1 MRIQVIFG
9 ILWMFIGGATGLLFH
24 DPVVCR
30 FTETNQC
37 YVALGQRLHLQMVEE
52 DVFYLILSSN
62 TSTNHFILKYTK
74 TKLDQPKP
82 NSPRWQFVNDNK
94 TMILSSAE
102 RNDSG
107 TYLLAINDA
116 DGNIK
121 KHYKLQLN
129 IEAEV
134 SSVKV
139 SYSCL
144 SHGIRKVY
152 CSADG
157 DNLRFHGTSDLNLVS
172 QLEDGI
178 STFLLEQSHGNVTC
192 YVENHVSSE
201 QNSTELHPCLMT
213 SFTQSNTGFMVFLSV
228 WLFEVIILLSL
239 LVGAFYIYTRIY
251 RKQRIT
257 DRNDEEAL

>member
-9 ILWMFIGGATGLLFH
+9 ILWMIIGSATGLLFQ

-37 YVALGQRLHLQMVEE
+37 YVALGQRLHLHMVEE
-52 DVFYLILSSN
+52 DVFYLILSGN
-62 TSTNHFILKYTK
+62 TSTNQLILKYKK
-74 TKLDQPKP
+74 TQLDQPKP

-107 TYLLAINDA
+107 RYLLAINDA
-116 DGNIK
+116 VGNIK
-121 KHYKLQLN
+121 KHYRLQLN
-129 IEAEV
+129 IEAVV

-144 SHGIRKVY
+144 SPGIRKVY

-157 DNLRFHGTSDLNLVS
+157 DNLRFHRTSDLNPVS
-172 QLEDGI
+172 QLEDGN
-178 STFLLEQSHGNVTC
+178 STFLLEQSHENITC
-192 YVENHVSSE
+192 HVENHVSSE
-201 QNSTELHPCLMT
+201 QSSIELQP
-213 SFTQSNTGFMVFLSV
+213 
-228 WLFEVIILLSL
+228 
-239 LVGAFYIYTRIY
+239 
-251 RKQRIT
+251 
-257 DRNDEEAL
+257 